1 MVPSFSLASL
11 AVHGSV
17 YPHMAAL
24 FRHASFAINGYA
36 LRCCFTH
43 TLWLHAS
50 HLVLSTALGCTQVV
64 CFCSAKWLRS
74 LFMVRSIGMAT
85 LSNLGSVT
93 SSGYALHSWFCLDIW
108 LRSRSMVPSAKVAAL
123 PKAGCLDSLGYASAE
138 WFIPARWLRSPNM
151 VHSTFSASLLHT
163 ESVNTFGY
171 ALSVWLCRT

>member
-1 MVPSFSLASL
+1 MVLSHLRATL

-17 YPHMAAL
+17 YPHMTAL

-36 LRCCFTH
+36 RSNWFCH
-43 TLWLHAS
+43 SHGLHAS
-50 HLVLSTALGCTQVV
+50 HLLRSTALGCVQVV

-74 LFMVRSIGMAT
+74 LFMVRSTGMAG

-93 SSGYALHSWFCLDIW
+93 SSGYALHNWFCLDIW

-123 PKAGCLDSLGYASAE
+123 PKAGCLDSLGYACAE
-138 WFIPARWLRSPNM
+138 WFIPARWLRSAGLLQSQT
-151 VHSTFSASLLHT
+151 VASLLHT

-171 ALSVWLCRT
+171 ALVTWFCRT